1 MTMILNDWYVW
12 FALICVVIV
21 AAMILYRFFK
31 MPTAEQMA
39 NLREW
44 LLFAVTQAEAELGS
58 GTGKLKLRQVYDQFV
73 ERFPTLALVISFQTF
88 AEMVDDALVEMRKM
102 LSENK
107 NVAAL
112 VVGNG

>member
-1 MTMILNDWYVW
+1 MEMILNNWYVW
-12 FALICVVIV
+12 FALGCVVVV
-21 AAMILYRFFK
+21 AVVILYRFFK
-31 MPTAEQMA
+31 LPTAEQMN

-44 LLFAVTQAEAELGS
+44 LLFAVTQAEAELGG

-73 ERFPTLALVISFQTF
+73 ERFPSLALVISFQTF
-88 AEMVDDALVEMRKM
+88 SGMVDDALVEMRKM

-112 VVGNG
+112 VNG